1 MTPPTKLAN
10 RNFLLLWQGLAVSQI
25 GSQLSTVA
33 VLFWLKH
40 ATESPILMGSMA
52 MLSGLIAV
60 AAGPFAGAFAD
71 RYSRRSIIITC
82 DLTSAITVLALAGLM
97 FIPAAGSGA
106 LLAAV
111 FFFSIMVSAIHSF
124 ITPAISAS
132 TPDLVPTDKV
142 VGANSMMQAST
153 RLATLVGLGIGGML
167 YRTLGAPLVLLI
179 DGITYLFSAF
189 SASFIQIPQKLA
201 DGAGSVTSRAGNLKQ
216 EILEGF
222 RYVRADKGLSQLL
235 LVATTLNF
243 LIAPMLG
250 LFPFFVEDHL
260 KLNPGWYGYLLA
272 FYGAGNLL
280 GFLIAGTVKVSSS
293 ARASTV
299 VGFMLL
305 ASVLYGLLGVASAA
319 WMAATL
325 VAGIG
330 VSSGFM
336 NVNIWS
342 ILQVTTPS
350 DIRGRVFGLL
360 QTVAACLLPIGMG
373 LAGLAASLL
382 GKNIALIYIVCGI
395 CMGLVTLVASLLD
408 DFRRYLSFDAK
419 KTAEAVS
426 ADEVPTLEHRIHEG
440 IGAD

>member
-1 MTPPTKLAN
+1 
-10 RNFLLLWQGLAVSQI
+10 
-25 GSQLSTVA
+25 
-33 VLFWLKH
+33 
-40 ATESPILMGSMA
+40 
-52 MLSGLIAV
+52 
-60 AAGPFAGAFAD
+60 
-71 RYSRRSIIITC
+71 
-82 DLTSAITVLALAGLM
+82 
-97 FIPAAGSGA
+97 
-106 LLAAV
+106 
-111 FFFSIMVSAIHSF
+111 
-124 ITPAISAS
+124 
-132 TPDLVPTDKV
+132 
-142 VGANSMMQAST
+142 
-153 RLATLVGLGIGGML
+153 ML
-167 YRTLGAPLVLLI
+167 YRALGAPLVLLI

-201 DGAGSVTSRAGNLKQ
+201 ADTGSVTSRASTLKQ
-216 EILEGF
+216 EIAEGF
-222 RYVRADKGLSQLL
+222 RYVRADAGLSQLL
-235 LVATTLNF
+235 LVATSLNF

-272 FYGAGNLL
+272 FYGVGNLV

-293 ARASTV
+293 ARAGAI

-305 ASVLYGLLGVASAA
+305 ASVLYGLLGIAGTA

-330 VSSGFM
+330 ASSGFM

-408 DFRRYLSFDAK
+408 DFRRYLAYDTNKREKALPP
-419 KTAEAVS
+419 
-426 ADEVPTLEHRIHEG
+426 DEVPTLERRIHEG
-440 IGAD
+440 AGAD